1 MSMNEELVSTLIFGR
16 TVETDSNIVWCIYDV
31 GDDAIIV
38 EGTFIEMED
47 LIDTMAGNLIIIP
60 VKDLETFRKNA
71 P

>member
-1 MSMNEELVSTLIFGR
+1 MNEVLVSTANSGHI
-16 TVETDSNIVWCIYDV
+16 VATDNPTWCIYDV

-38 EGTFIEMED
+38 EGSLIEMED

>member
-1 MSMNEELVSTLIFGR
+1 MNEVLASTLNFGH
-16 TVETDSNIVWCIYDV
+16 IVATELTWCIYDV

-38 EGTFIEMED
+38 EGSFIEMED